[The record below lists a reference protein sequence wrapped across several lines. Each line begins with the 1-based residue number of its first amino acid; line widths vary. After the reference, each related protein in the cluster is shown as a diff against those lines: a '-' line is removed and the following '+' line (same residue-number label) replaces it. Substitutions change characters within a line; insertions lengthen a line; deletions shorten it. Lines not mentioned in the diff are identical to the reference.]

1 MSVETTDSLP
11 EIYTILGNN
20 LFSPRFTQVIS
31 TFPDL
36 LGSNKPIE
44 YFIFV
49 NESIWIEI
57 SHVKMLVEACGF
69 SYLMQTLDMQRDL
82 S

>member
-1 MSVETTDSLP
+1 MIVETTDSSP
-11 EIYTILGNN
+11 VIDTILGKN
-20 LFSPRFTQVIS
+20 LFSPRFTQIIS

-36 LGSNKPIE
+36 LGSNKPVE

-69 SYLMQTLDMQRDL
+69 S
-82 S
+82 